1 MRKFLRMVEGQ
12 QRSVVVGEVLVCP
25 VWGREEAGA
34 AYKCQFLIPAPVN
47 FDVKGD
53 IRNFM

>member
-47 FDVKGD
+47 FHVKGG